1 MFGFIKNVF
10 KKKKTPEE
18 LFAKYELS
26 KKRMPV
32 MDRCCNLLSIC
43 TKVKF
48 DKKSKVAPDILISC
62 FKELL
67 SLNDKDAI
75 EAATELIQ
83 YKLLE
88 SIEAQ
93 CDFIN
98 RMNNTKEWKELRVKQ
113 RIASIQ
119 EDFT

>member
-32 MDRCCNLLSIC
+32 MVRCCNLLSIII
-43 TKVKF
+43 KVKF
-48 DKKSKVAPDILISC
+48 DKKSNVAPDILISC

-93 CDFIN
+93 CDFID
-98 RMNNTKEWKELRVKQ
+98 RMNNTKEWKKLRVKQ

-119 EDFT
+119 KDFT

>member
-18 LFAKYELS
+18 LFTEYELS
-26 KKRMPV
+26 KNSMPV
-32 MDRCCNLLSIC
+32 MIRCCDLLSII
-43 TKVKF
+43 TKIKS

-67 SLNDKDAI
+67 SLKDKCTIEIAI
-75 EAATELIQ
+75 DLIQ
-83 YKLLE
+83 DKLLE

-93 CDFIN
+93 HDFIN
-98 RMNNTKEWKELRVKQ
+98 RMNSTKE
-113 RIASIQ
+113 
-119 EDFT
+119 